1 MTPNDQEIRKFVL
14 SLGARQP
21 TTDPTPMPAHPTKSV
36 LALADRLAVWHDT
49 RPVPVRWQ
57 PVLLGRV
64 AALFGVSRELAAAAM
79 IHAGWTENRIGVGSW
94 WTAPAFTQP
103 PAERK

>member
-1 MTPNDQEIRKFVL
+1 MNPELRSLVLGL
-14 SLGARQP
+14 SLQRA
-21 TTDPTPMPAHPTKSV
+21 PASIVKTQNPSHPTQRV
-36 LALADRLAVWHDT
+36 IELAGRIATWHET
-49 RPVPVRWQ
+49 RPVPDRWQ

-64 AALFGVSRELAAAAM
+64 AARFGTCRELAAAALAY
-79 IHAGWTENRIGVGSW
+79 AGWTENRIGVGSW